1 MGTGTRELVV
11 FNLTFMLH
19 GYVHFM
25 TIHLF
30 LLSVYIFR
38 LKVFKNLNIYHKK
51 CEKSS
56 RLCNGEGGSSG
67 REGRKK
73 DVMVALAH
81 IEEGSEPKIQRLP

>member
-1 MGTGTRELVV
+1 MDMFILWQFTY
-11 FNLTFMLH
+11 F
-19 GYVHFM
+19 YS
-25 TIHLF
+25 
-30 LLSVYIFR
+30 LSVYIFQ

-81 IEEGSEPKIQRLP
+81 IEEGSEPKIQRLPWDFQLK